1 MYFISQ
7 VDGEEIDMDDFLTDT
22 FDSWSNKM
30 KGDGEFADHI
40 VVQATA
46 RKLRTDI
53 LIVTSSPESNPENCI
68 VYIIGE
74 NNFSGIPILLGHYWE
89 NHYQS
94 LECLSLN
101 CCSKYFS
108 FSIMCRHKIHNTN
121 VTGLVYIIHF
131 EV

>member
-7 VDGEEIDMDDFLTDT
+7 VDGKEVDIDYFLTDT
-22 FDSWSNKM
+22 FDSWSKKM

-46 RKLRTDI
+46 RKLKTDI
-53 LIVTSSPESNPENCI
+53 IIVISSPESNYEHCI

-74 NNFSGIPILLGHYWE
+74 NIYSGIPILLGHYWE

-94 LECLSLN
+94 LESLPSN
-101 CCSKYFS
+101 SCSKYFLLVLDTRY
-108 FSIMCRHKIHNTN
+108 IIQMLLR
-121 VTGLVYIIHF
+121 LVYIIN
-131 EV
+131 V